1 MNSKYF
7 SLLLTAFTIALAILS
22 GCGSKDTVKTTVPDN
37 ATNVRPEWVG
47 QRPFS
52 SGYYIGVGSSS
63 KKAQPLDYQSIA
75 KKNALND
82 LATEISVR
90 VQGNTFLNTL
100 EVNKNFS
107 EEFISNINTSTD
119 ELIEDYEV
127 AGTWENDNEYWV
139 YYRLNKGLYQ
149 QQKALKKSKA
159 QASAYDFYS
168 KGKEAENNA
177 NIGAAIDLYLR
188 GLFALKDYWNDTNE
202 YQAEEGKIFLDNS
215 IYSSLQRVSSGLTIV
230 NTTPKITLAA
240 ENDYSS
246 NSSYFIKYDDKPVS
260 GITTA
265 FNYPK
270 NKYMKPRVQV
280 TDNQGQ
286 VGMLISE
293 VNTNDKELAVTV
305 TIDLMPL
312 QPLDLDQKITGAL
325 LRNLKTE
332 TKKIPIEFI
341 APTFVVQSSE
351 KVYGNL
357 GTSAT
362 LSSSVQAELIKKG
375 LKLGAADRAD
385 YVIQISANST
395 EGGTSQGFVVA
406 FLEMSITITNRAG
419 DKVFQESINNIKG
432 LQLNKDA
439 ASIEAYK
446 KGKQRIEEQMI
457 SSILESIF

>member
-22 GCGSKDTVKTTVPDN
+22 SCGSKDTVKTPTPGN
-37 ATNVRPEWVG
+37 TANVRPEWVG

-52 SGYYIGVGSSS
+52 SGYYIGVGSAS

-107 EEFISNINTSTD
+107 EEFISTINTSTD

-168 KGKEAENNA
+168 KGREAEANA

-230 NTTPKITLAA
+230 SPSPKITLAS
-240 ENDYSS
+240 ENGYSS
-246 NSSYFIKYDDKPVS
+246 NSSYFINYEGKPVS
-260 GITTA
+260 GITTS
-265 FNYPK
+265 FSFPK

-286 VGMLISE
+286 VGILVSE

-351 KVYGNL
+351 KVYGNA

-385 YVIQISANST
+385 YVIQINANSS

-406 FLEMSITITNRAG
+406 FLEMTITITNRAG
-419 DKVFQESINNIKG
+419 DKVFEESVNNIKG